1 MTAAPH
7 FSLFIP
13 FCNERALLPTAV
25 DEALRVFEGLA
36 GGFELLLVDDG
47 SSDGSERTADHLAA
61 AHPSVRVVRHPVRLG
76 YGAVLTTGYRE
87 ARGEVIA
94 YSDVDMP
101 APLEH
106 FALAL
111 PLLRDAD
118 LVIGYPT
125 GVHKPIHRHLYTWVY
140 GKMVQGLLRLDV
152 KDANF
157 SFKLLRRALVDS
169 LDLKA
174 ETGFIDAELLAQAR
188 DLGGRRLEIAVPYQ
202 RRTSG
207 RSHFDSPVVAWKT
220 GAELVRHWRA
230 PGCADRESP
239 SRRAT

>member
-1 MTAAPH
+1 MSKTPT

-13 FCNERALLPTAV
+13 FCNERVLLGPAV
-25 DEALRVFEGLA
+25 TEALRIFGSLP

-47 SSDGSERTADHLAA
+47 SSDGSEAIADDLALQ
-61 AHPSVRVVRHPVRLG
+61 HPQVRVVRHPAQLG
-76 YGAVLTTGYRE
+76 YGAVLTTGYGE
-87 ARGEVIA
+87 ALGEVIA

-106 FALAL
+106 FARAL

-125 GVHKPIHRHLYTWVY
+125 GVQKPIHRHLYTWVY

-157 SFKLLRRALVDS
+157 SFKLLRRSLADA
-169 LDLKA
+169 LDLGA

-188 DLGGRRLEIAVPYQ
+188 AAGAKRLELAVPFQ
-202 RRTSG
+202 ARPSG

-220 GAELVRHWRA
+220 GAELIRYWHAAR
-230 PGCADRESP
+230 
-239 SRRAT
+239 